1 MIAAV
6 LSGTGLAA
14 SSGLNAYLPLLI
26 LALADRFSGVV
37 ELNGRWSSL
46 SSPWI
51 IVGLLIILPVELV
64 GDKIPRIDHV
74 NNKIHS
80 VIRPIIGGICMA
92 AVASQDNGYNVVLAF
107 AVGLVVAGAVHWF
120 KFKVRPA
127 ITRATAGIG
136 NPILSMVEDVAVV
149 LTSLSAA
156 LLPFAVVAIL
166 PMSAW
171 IVWRSSESLQS
182 PSGRLSF
189 LYRGR
194 R

>member
-1 MIAAV
+1 
-6 LSGTGLAA
+6 
-14 SSGLNAYLPLLI
+14 
-26 LALADRFSGVV
+26 
-37 ELNGRWSSL
+37 
-46 SSPWI
+46 
-51 IVGLLIILPVELV
+51 
-64 GDKIPRIDHV
+64 
-74 NNKIHS
+74 
-80 VIRPIIGGICMA
+80 MA

-107 AVGLVVAGAVHWF
+107 AVGLVVAGAVHRL

-166 PMSAW
+166 PLSAW